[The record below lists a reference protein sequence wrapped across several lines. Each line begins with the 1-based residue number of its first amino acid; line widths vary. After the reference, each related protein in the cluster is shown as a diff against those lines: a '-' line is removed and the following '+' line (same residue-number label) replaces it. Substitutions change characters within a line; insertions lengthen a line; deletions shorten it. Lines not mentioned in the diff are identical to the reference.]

1 MIIKVFNQGTS
12 DGSRHI
18 DYLLD
23 ESSHQGHKPEVME
36 GNPEL
41 TKAILR
47 SMSNRKTRYTAGVL
61 SFKNGEN
68 LSESQQ
74 RELIA
79 DFKNAFA
86 PFDDESR
93 SNFLFVR
100 HYDKGRLEI
109 HWVSARQD
117 LKTGLAWNIFVPGRA
132 NTLFYESF
140 VRLQNYRYGFQQ
152 VDGKTMTTQDIA
164 FYSKTFS
171 DLHQK
176 RKAYM
181 ASRYDKPRNHKNN
194 NTRRTRYA
202 TTKPNRASDGPAH
215 QENFR
220 AGKLI
225 ELIRP
230 QVGTDRAN
238 HLRGDQSSK
247 HGATNDY
254 PAQNGATKNADWV
267 KDYLNSSN
275 STEWRGREQ
284 FGKSKINNPALS
296 IEDEI
301 YAVALE
307 LNTCEKH
314 EIPALIA
321 RLNYLK
327 GVKEHCI
334 PREKPKFK

>member
-23 ESSHQGHKPEVME
+23 EGSHQGHKPEVME

-47 SMSNRKTRYTAGVL
+47 SMSNRRNRYTAGVL

-79 DFKNAFA
+79 DFKSAFA

-181 ASRYDKPRNHKNN
+181 ASRYDRPKKHKNN
-194 NTRRTRYA
+194 NIRRQQYA
-202 TTKPNRASDGPAH
+202 TTKSIRASHRTSH
-215 QENFR
+215 QEGIR
-220 AGKLI
+220 AGKLT
-225 ELIRP
+225 ELIWP
-230 QVGTDRAN
+230 SSGIDRAN
-238 HLRGDQSSK
+238 LSRSHQNAE
-247 HGATNDY
+247 HGATNDF
-254 PAQNGATKNADWV
+254 PTQGRATENADWV
-267 KDYLNSSN
+267 KSYLNSSKLA
-275 STEWRGREQ
+275 EWGREQ
-284 FGKSKINNPALS
+284 FGKSKIINPSLS

-301 YAVALE
+301 FAIAIQ

-314 EIPALIA
+314 EAPALIA
-321 RLNYLK
+321 RLNYLQGVREHGITK
-327 GVKEHCI
+327 GKL
-334 PREKPKFK
+334 KLK